1 MDAELIVGF
10 DSPRD
15 NILLLL
21 VRLDQ
26 LDIQVERW
34 LEQQISQIVRLEVPF
49 VDREAFTSVSL
60 NIETIW
66 YRFG

>member
-49 VDREAFTSVSL
+49 VDREAFTRVRL
-60 NIETIW
+60 NMEAIW
-66 YRFG
+66 Y

>member
-1 MDAELIVGF
+1 MDAELIVRL

-15 NILLLL
+15 NILLRF

-26 LDIQVERW
+26 LDIQEERW
-34 LEQQISQIVRLEVPF
+34 LDQQISQIVRLEVPF
-49 VDREAFTSVSL
+49 VDREAFTSVRL